1 MSFRS
6 KKILVFCG
14 VSLLLSAG
22 LFLGQ
27 EVIQTQSHNTVEGIE
42 VDLTSL
48 DIQNNIVTVKFKL
61 RNTAAEK
68 QNVTIQFKDC
78 YIMDEVNQKKY
89 YGLKDTDG
97 LYVAGPAYDDQN
109 GGRFWY
115 GIQAGKSMGLWIKF
129 PQPTDNPASITISL
143 PGVSPFE
150 SVKLAK

>member
-1 MSFRS
+1 MSHRS
-6 KKILVFCG
+6 KRILTYLG
-14 VSLLLSAG
+14 AGLLFSAG
-22 LFLGQ
+22 LFFAQ
-27 EVIQTQSHNTVEGIE
+27 EVIQTQSHNTEEGIE

-48 DIQNNIVTVKFKL
+48 EIQNNIVTVKFKL

-68 QNVTIQFKDC
+68 HNVTIHFKDC

-97 LYVAGPAYDDQN
+97 LFIAGPAYDNQN
-109 GGRFWY
+109 GGRFWF
-115 GIQAGKSMGLWIKF
+115 GIQAGKSIGLWIKF
-129 PQPTDNPASITISL
+129 PQPTDNPESITISL

>member
-1 MSFRS
+1 MSPRS
-6 KKILVFCG
+6 KKILAFLG
-14 VSLLLSAG
+14 TGLLFSAG
-22 LFLGQ
+22 LFFGQ

-42 VDLTSL
+42 ADLTSL
-48 DIQNNIVTVKFKL
+48 EIQNNIVTVKFKL

-97 LYVAGPAYDDQN
+97 LFIAGPAYDDQN

-129 PQPTDNPASITISL
+129 PQPADNPASITISL

>member
-22 LFLGQ
+22 LFFGQ
-27 EVIQTQSHNTVEGIE
+27 QVIQTQSHNTADGVE

-48 DIQNNIVTVKFKL
+48 EIQNNIVTVKFKL

-68 QNVTIQFKDC
+68 QHVMIQFKDC
-78 YIMDEVNQKKY
+78 YIMDEINQKKY

-97 LYVAGPAYDDQN
+97 LYIAGPAADNNN
-109 GGRFWY
+109 GGRFWF
-115 GIQAGKSMGLWIKF
+115 GIEAGKSMGLWIKF

>member
-22 LFLGQ
+22 LFFGQ
-27 EVIQTQSHNTVEGIE
+27 QVIQTQSHNTAEGVE

-48 DIQNNIVTVKFKL
+48 EIQNNIVTVKFRL
-61 RNTAAEK
+61 RNTAAQK
-68 QNVTIQFKDC
+68 QNVIIYFKDS

-97 LYVAGPAYDDQN
+97 LYIAGPASDDN
-109 GGRFWY
+109 SGGRFWY
-115 GIQAGKSMGLWIKF
+115 NIEPGKSMGLWIKF
-129 PQPTDNPASITISL
+129 PQPTDSPASITISL

-150 SVKLAK
+150 NVKLAK

>member
-1 MSFRS
+1 MTHRVKRS
-6 KKILVFCG
+6 LVFLGAC
-14 VSLLLSAG
+14 LIFSAG
-22 LFLGQ
+22 LFFAQ
-27 EVIQTQSHNTVEGIE
+27 EAIQTQPHNTAEGIE

-48 DIQNNIVTVKFKL
+48 EIQNNIVTVKFKL
-61 RNTAAEK
+61 RNTSAEK
-68 QNVTIQFKDC
+68 QNVTIHFKDC

-97 LYVAGPAYDDQN
+97 LFIAGPSYDSQN

-115 GIQAGKSMGLWIKF
+115 GVQAGKSMGLWIKF
-129 PQPTDNPASITISL
+129 PQPTDNPESITISL